1 MQFQIPQFIDVENK
15 IVGPL
20 SLRQFLYLAGAG
32 AISFMLF
39 FVLQMWLWFLVTV
52 FLTIIALA
60 LALIKYNGQPLP
72 KILWL
77 ALGFLWKPRLYLW
90 QREIEEKIV
99 KIPQMPKF
107 SSLPKTPQRISMPYS
122 PINQPTP
129 TLKEKWDS
137 TESVI
142 SKREKLKTFFSEMPN
157 VKKLWQDLLTTKN
170 PVPQREKT
178 AKTPFWGK
186 KPTERFQV
194 FRKITGEKDIARR
207 IDYR

>member
-1 MQFQIPQFIDVENK
+1 MNFQVPQFIDVENK

-39 FVLQMWLWFLVTV
+39 FVLQMWLWFLITV
-52 FLTIIALA
+52 FLTVVALA

-90 QREIEEKIV
+90 QREIEEKII

-107 SSLPKTPQRISMPYS
+107 PRP
-122 PINQPTP
+122 
-129 TLKEKWDS
+129 S

-142 SKREKLKTFFSEMPN
+142 SKRENLKTFFSEMPN

-178 AKTPFWGK
+178 GRTPFWGK

-194 FRKITGEKDIARR
+194 FRKLTGEKDVARR